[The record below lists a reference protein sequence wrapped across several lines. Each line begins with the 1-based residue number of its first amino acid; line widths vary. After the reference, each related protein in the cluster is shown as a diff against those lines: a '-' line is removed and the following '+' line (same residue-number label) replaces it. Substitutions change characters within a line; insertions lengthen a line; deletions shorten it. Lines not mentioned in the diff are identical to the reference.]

1 DAALGTRSGDV
12 GDLDAELT
20 CEAANAGTR
29 VGGNGAFARADRKRG
44 RGGGWHRRRRRGGG
58 RCGGEA
64 RCDRR
69 GRLRARRGGR
79 RTLGRRRGGAGWGFA
94 ASAPPSRS
102 AIALP
107 WLTLS
112 PTFTRSSLTVPLEG
126 AGTSIVALS
135 LSSVMSD
142 SSFFT
147 TSPDR
152 KS

>member
-1 DAALGTRSGDV
+1 AKARARRVPRRTAGERALHELLDVFLEDAALGTRSGDV
-12 GDLDAELT
+12 GDIDAELT

-79 RTLGRRRGGAGWGFA
+79 RTLGRRRGGGGG
-94 ASAPPSRS
+94 RRGRRGCGG
-102 AIALP
+102 LRG
-107 WLTLS
+107 L
-112 PTFTRSSLTVPLEG
+112 
-126 AGTSIVALS
+126 
-135 LSSVMSD
+135 
-142 SSFFT
+142 
-147 TSPDR
+147 
-152 KS
+152 